1 MGAEEASEK
10 INQQLWGF
18 KHRYEDCNQ
27 EISDSYF
34 SANSMYM
41 DLSFGEYIEMEDE
54 LDDFDSDY
62 DVIDD
67 PSEYDNDWRCL
78 SVAVNDID
86 SVCRRLDTFIKSGTI
101 SKNEI
106 LYKYLSDLTI
116 SLNDSSHEYQYRL
129 LLRR

>member
-41 DLSFGEYIEMEDE
+41 DLSFDEYIEMEDK

-78 SVAVNDID
+78 SVAVYDIEPVVD
-86 SVCRRLDTFIKSGTI
+86 W
-101 SKNEI
+101 EI
-106 LYKYLSDLTI
+106 GNHLKEQ
-116 SLNDSSHEYQYRL
+116 NPV
-129 LLRR
+129 